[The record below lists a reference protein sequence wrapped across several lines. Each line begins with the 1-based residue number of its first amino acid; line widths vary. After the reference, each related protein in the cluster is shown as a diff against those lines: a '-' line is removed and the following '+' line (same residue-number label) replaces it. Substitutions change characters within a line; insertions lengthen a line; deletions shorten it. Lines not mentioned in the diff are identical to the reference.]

1 MTVSTMAIIGLVI
14 AVLYSGFAIRHLNN
28 RLDSKCALI
37 GDLMRRIEALE
48 ADYDRR
54 QGDGR

>member
-1 MTVSTMAIIGLVI
+1 MKEIEDLNNFANNEERTPTARWLTAKIV
-14 AVLYSGFAIRHLNN
+14 AVLL
-28 RLDSKCALI
+28 ALTK
-37 GDLMRRIEALE
+37 RIEALE